1 MLCSYQPMSSPPSL
15 MQCHLRQLRFGV
27 EVSLCIL
34 SSEAPRTPVDHYL
47 CDLTHSKSMVVS
59 NCELAVCLGPSSLR
73 SHPFMI
79 GEGSRSCEACRRIC
93 CHMCV
98 SSDAGLCITCL
109 GVGGGVKFEDSLVTI
124 QSEGELLHALSEKVE
139 VPALLSIGDLPEL
152 YINVVE
158 NYSRDSLAS
167 SLLEQVTFPLYPSIA
182 LTQD

>member
-1 MLCSYQPMSSPPSL
+1 
-15 MQCHLRQLRFGV
+15 
-27 EVSLCIL
+27 
-34 SSEAPRTPVDHYL
+34 
-47 CDLTHSKSMVVS
+47 
-59 NCELAVCLGPSSLR
+59 
-73 SHPFMI
+73 
-79 GEGSRSCEACRRIC
+79 
-93 CHMCV
+93 MCV

-158 NYSRDSLAS
+158 NYSMDSLAS
-167 SLLEQVTFPLYPSIA
+167 SLLEQVTFPIYPSIA